1 MTKIPSH
8 IKMFPSAED
17 VFADRIEE
25 HSKLLFP
32 LFSVDLNEINSKWT
46 GKVYMLQFNEDPYNR
61 ETVSSFNDYCKDC
74 MIGFDVKDGKYSF
87 KTDFKYFDL
96 TRDWTEWFEKTKT
109 SFTQTKQRF
118 EQTGKLITPNNE
130 QGDIYE
136 QMGGEPNWT
145 QSDETPVDPDGN
157 QMTFITKV
165 YTGNY
170 TDDSCDKDLYLFY
183 SDKHKIAVLLYQN
196 T

>member
-1 MTKIPSH
+1 MTEIPSY

-87 KTDFKYFDL
+87 KSDFKYFDL
-96 TRDWTEWFEKTKT
+96 TPDWTEWFEKTKT

-118 EQTGKLITPNNE
+118 
-130 QGDIYE
+130 
-136 QMGGEPNWT
+136 
-145 QSDETPVDPDGN
+145 
-157 QMTFITKV
+157 
-165 YTGNY
+165 
-170 TDDSCDKDLYLFY
+170 
-183 SDKHKIAVLLYQN
+183 
-196 T
+196 